1 MTRDAAH
8 CIDSALVEQAW
19 LDELSEF
26 IRIPSVSAD
35 PAHRDDVAR
44 AAEWVGEYVRH
55 AGGESEIVP
64 TDKQPLM
71 IGELRA
77 SNGAKDAPTI
87 LVYGHFDV
95 QPPAPLDLWESDPF
109 ELDVRGEWAYGR
121 GITDD
126 KGNLWL
132 LLRAAAELAR
142 EGALP
147 VNLRIACDGEEE
159 IGGQSIV
166 KWLAEDDRGGDACV
180 IFDGGFAERGIPA
193 FGIATRGLVA
203 FDMRVRTGERD
214 LHSGLYGNAALN
226 AIHALMQALGG
237 ILPRD
242 GRLPEPLREG
252 VQEPTGE
259 ERASW
264 AQLRSGGE
272 MLREAGA
279 RPHDER
285 AAEEFYLRTTAE
297 PSVDVNG
304 ILGGKPGLRNTTLPV
319 YAEANFTIR
328 LAPGQRVEPIARAAE
343 RLLREAAPA
352 TADVEIVQDDSADPA
367 LFSPELPVIKLA
379 QDAFEEV
386 VGVRPLL
393 LRSGG
398 TLPIMP
404 ALAQKDMPTVLAGFG
419 LEESNIHSP
428 NERFLLEY
436 FPLGVATAK
445 RLFVKLAE
453 LRS

>member
-1 MTRDAAH
+1 
-8 CIDSALVEQAW
+8 VNQEW
-19 LDELSEF
+19 FDEIAEF

-35 PAHRDDVAR
+35 AAHRDDVAR
-44 AAEWVGEYVRH
+44 AAEWVADYVRA
-55 AGGESEIVP
+55 AGGSAEVVA

-77 SNGAKDAPTI
+77 SNGAADAPTV

-95 QPPAPLDLWESDPF
+95 QPPAPLELWESDPF
-109 ELDVRGEWAYGR
+109 ELEVRGEWAYGR
-121 GITDD
+121 GISDD

-132 LLRAAAELAR
+132 LLRGAADLAR
-142 EGALP
+142 AGALP
-147 VNLRIACDGEEE
+147 VNLRVACDGEEE
-159 IGGQSIV
+159 IGGMSIV
-166 KWLAEDDRGGDACV
+166 KWLAEDDRGADACL
-180 IFDGGFAERGIPA
+180 IFDGGFAERGVPA

-203 FDMRVRTGERD
+203 FDIEVRTGERD

-226 AIHALMQALGG
+226 ATHALMQTLGG
-237 ILPRD
+237 IL
-242 GRLPEPLREG
+242 G
-252 VQEPTGE
+252 
-259 ERASW
+259 
-264 AQLRSGGE
+264 
-272 MLREAGA
+272 
-279 RPHDER
+279 
-285 AAEEFYLRTTAE
+285 AAEYHLRTTAE

-343 RLLREAAPA
+343 QLLRDAAPA
-352 TADVEIVQDDSADPA
+352 NAEVTIKQDDSADPA
-367 LFSPELPVIKLA
+367 LFAPDLPAIKLA

-404 ALAQKDMPTVLAGFG
+404 ALAEKGMPTVLAGFG

-428 NERFLLEY
+428 NERFLVEY
-436 FPLGVATAK
+436 FPLGVETAK
-445 RLFVKLAE
+445 RLYVKLAE
-453 LRS
+453 LPR

>member
-1 MTRDAAH
+1 
-8 CIDSALVEQAW
+8 VEQAW
-19 LDELSEF
+19 LDELAEF

-35 PAHRDDVAR
+35 AAHRGDVAR
-44 AAEWVGEYVRH
+44 AAEWVAEYLRGV
-55 AGGESEIVP
+55 GGTAEIVP
-64 TDKQPLM
+64 TDKQPLVV
-71 IGELRA
+71 GELAA
-77 SNGAKDAPTI
+77 SNGARDAPTL

-95 QPPAPLDLWESDPF
+95 QPPAPLELWESDPF
-109 ELDVRGEWAYGR
+109 DLEVRGEWAYGR

-132 LLRAAAELAR
+132 LLRAAGDLAR
-142 EGALP
+142 DGALP
-147 VNLRIACDGEEE
+147 VNLRFACDGEEE

-166 KWLAEDDRGGDACV
+166 NWLVEDERGGDACV
-180 IFDGGFAERGIPA
+180 IFDGGFAERGVPA
-193 FGIATRGLVA
+193 FAIATRGLVA
-203 FDMRVRTGERD
+203 FDIRVRTGERD

-226 AIHALMQALGG
+226 AVHALMQTLAG

-252 VQEPTGE
+252 VQPPTE
-259 ERASW
+259 EELSGW
-264 AQLRSGGE
+264 KQLSTGAQVLRD
-272 MLREAGA
+272 AGA
-279 RPHDER
+279 QPYDER
-285 AAEEFYLRTTAE
+285 AADEYHLRTTAE

-319 YAEANFTIR
+319 QAEATFTIR
-328 LAPGQRVEPIARAAE
+328 LAPGQRIEPIARAAE

-352 TADVEIVQDDSADPA
+352 NADVEIVQDDSADPA
-367 LFSPELPVIKLA
+367 LFPPDLPAIKLA

-404 ALAQKDMPTVLAGFG
+404 ALAEKGMPTILAGFG
-419 LEESNIHSP
+419 LHESNVHSP
-428 NERFLLEY
+428 NERFLVEY
-436 FPLGVATAK
+436 FPLGVETAK

-453 LRS
+453 LR

>member
-1 MTRDAAH
+1 
-8 CIDSALVEQAW
+8 VELS
-19 LDELSEF
+19 LDELAEF

-35 PAHRDDVAR
+35 AAHRDDVAR
-44 AAEWVGEYVRH
+44 AAEWVADYVRG
-55 AGGESEIVP
+55 AGGSAELIA

-71 IGELRA
+71 IGELQA
-77 SNGAKDAPTI
+77 SNGAAEAPTV

-95 QPPAPLDLWESDPF
+95 QPPAPLELWESDPF
-109 ELDVRGEWAYGR
+109 ELDIRGEWAYGR

-132 LLRAAAELAR
+132 LLRAAAELAG

-159 IGGQSIV
+159 IGGMSIV
-166 KWLAEDDRGGDACV
+166 KWLAEDDRGADACV
-180 IFDGGFAERGIPA
+180 IFDGGFAERGVPA

-203 FDMRVRTGERD
+203 FDVEVRTGERD

-226 AIHALMQALGG
+226 AIHALTQALGG
-237 ILPRD
+237 VLPRD
-242 GRLPEPLREG
+242 GRVPEALREG
-252 VQEPTGE
+252 VAELTGE
-259 ERASW
+259 ERAAW
-264 AQLRSGGE
+264 KELPQGPRV
-272 MLREAGA
+272 LREAGA
-279 RPHDER
+279 VPYDER
-285 AAEEFYLRTTAE
+285 AADEFYLRTTAE

-328 LAPGQRVEPIARAAE
+328 LAPGQRIEPIARAAE

-352 TADVEIVQDDSADPA
+352 GADVKITQDDSADPA
-367 LFSPELPVIKLA
+367 LFSPDLPAIKLA

-386 VGVRPLL
+386 IGVRPLL

-404 ALAQKDMPTVLAGFG
+404 ALQQKGMPTVLAGFG

-428 NERFLLEY
+428 NERFLVEY
-436 FPLGVATAK
+436 FPLGIATGK
-445 RLFVKLAE
+445 RLFTKLAE
-453 LRS
+453 LPR

>member
-1 MTRDAAH
+1 
-8 CIDSALVEQAW
+8 VEQEW
-19 LDELSEF
+19 LDELGEF

-35 PAHRDDVAR
+35 PAHREDVAR
-44 AAEWVGEYVRH
+44 AAEWVADYVRA
-55 AGGESEIVP
+55 AGGSAELVA

-71 IGELRA
+71 IGELAA
-77 SNGAKDAPTI
+77 SNGAADAPTV

-95 QPPAPLDLWESDPF
+95 QPPAPLELWESEPF
-109 ELDVRGEWAYGR
+109 ELDIRGDWAYGR

-132 LLRAAAELAR
+132 LLRGASELAR
-142 EGALP
+142 AGALP
-147 VNLRIACDGEEE
+147 VNLRFACDGEEE
-159 IGGQSIV
+159 IGGTSIV
-166 KWLAEDDRGGDACV
+166 KWLAEDDQGADACI
-180 IFDGGFAERGIPA
+180 IFDGGFAERGVPA

-203 FDMRVRTGERD
+203 FDIEVRTGDRD

-226 AIHALMQALGG
+226 ATHALMQTLGG

-252 VQEPTGE
+252 AQQPTDE
-259 ERASW
+259 ERAAW
-264 AQLRSGGE
+264 NELRDGRTI
-272 MLREAGA
+272 LAEAGA
-279 RPHDER
+279 RPYDDGGADEY
-285 AAEEFYLRTTAE
+285 YLRTTAE

-343 RLLREAAPA
+343 KLLREAAPA
-352 TADVEIVQDDSADPA
+352 HADVTIKQDDSADPA
-367 LFSPELPVIKLA
+367 LFSPDLPVIKLA

-404 ALAQKDMPTVLAGFG
+404 ALAEKGMPTVLAGFG

-428 NERFLLEY
+428 NERFLVEY
-436 FPLGVATAK
+436 FPLGVETAK
-445 RLFVKLAE
+445 RLFVKLGE
-453 LRS
+453 LPR

>member
-1 MTRDAAH
+1 M
-8 CIDSALVEQAW
+8 LVEQAW
-19 LDELSEF
+19 LDELAEF
-26 IRIPSVSAD
+26 LRIPSVSAD
-35 PAHRDDVAR
+35 SAHRDDVGR
-44 AAEWVGEYVRH
+44 AAEWVADFVKR
-55 AGGESEIVP
+55 AGGEAEVLP
-64 TDKQPLM
+64 TDKMPLVVGD
-71 IGELRA
+71 IPA
-77 SNGAKDAPTI
+77 SNGARDAPTV

-109 ELDVRGEWAYGR
+109 QLEIRGEWAYGR
-121 GITDD
+121 GISDD

-132 LLRAAAELAR
+132 LLRAAADLAAD
-142 EGALP
+142 GALP

-166 KWLAEDDRGGDACV
+166 NWLGEDSRGGDACV

-193 FGIATRGLVA
+193 FGIGTRGLIA
-203 FDMRVRTGERD
+203 FDIDVRTGERD

-226 AIHALMQALGG
+226 AIHALMQTLGG

-252 VQEPTGE
+252 VKEPSGE
-259 ERASW
+259 ERAAW
-264 AQLRSGGE
+264 EQLRDGE
-272 MLREAGA
+272 TILREAGA
-279 RPHDER
+279 KPYDER
-285 AAEEFYLRTTAE
+285 GADEYHLRTTAE

-343 RLLREAAPA
+343 KLLREAAPSY
-352 TADVEIVQDDSADPA
+352 ADVTIKQDDSADPA
-367 LFSPELPVIKLA
+367 LFAPDLPAIKLA

-386 VGVRPLL
+386 IGVRPLL

-404 ALAQKDMPTVLAGFG
+404 ALAEKEMPTILAGFG

-428 NERFLLEY
+428 NERFLVEY
-436 FPLGVATAK
+436 FPLGVETAK
-445 RLFVKLAE
+445 RLFQKLAD
-453 LRS
+453 LPK